1 MWIKSIQFNHFQLE
15 LRVLKSNNSKPT
27 PRVVQFGL
35 FLDSGNVIRCHGRL
49 GNSTLQLASKIPI
62 LLPATDRF
70 VELHISEIH
79 KTKHSGTT
87 EVVLILREEYWVLQ
101 SVKKILQKCVTCKR
115 FEGLPYAPQIACV

>member
-79 KTKHSGTT
+79 KTKHSRTT
-87 EVVLILREEYWVLQ
+87 EVVSILREE
-101 SVKKILQKCVTCKR
+101 QKV
-115 FEGLPYAPQIACV
+115 